1 MGQRA
6 DTLFSHLMAA
16 HARGVRASS
25 GRGTGHV
32 ARAADGATGRPPCPS
47 RRCPLT
53 PTCSPAPSRRLRKT
67 PRAKGTLAAHLGLAP
82 DAFGTV
88 IGRYFAPQMLARLD
102 VPVGRP
108 QVDEEAQMLENLLRS
123 FAAPGDEAAGWLAA
137 IIACRAL
144 RANHLWQGP
153 GTARARRTEPAA
165 GRAFPRLAAGNTANM
180 KWKKYFY
187 RQLCAQEGFVL
198 CTAPSCAACADF
210 EACFGERAARAARA
224 GAPRE
229 RDGAPDRL
237 TRSGPQKTALTVRE
251 VSGA

>member
-25 GRGTGHV
+25 GRGAGHA
-32 ARAADGATGRPPCPS
+32 ARAAGWAD
-47 RRCPLT
+47 
-53 PTCSPAPSRRLRKT
+53 
-67 PRAKGTLAAHLGLAP
+67 RALALSFDALSFDAHVFACAIAAAAEDAACEGDTLAAHLGLAP
-82 DAFGTV
+82 DAFETV

-144 RANHLWQGP
+144 RANHLWQDLGL
-153 GTARARRTEPAA
+153 RARGELNRLLAAHFPA
-165 GRAFPRLAAGNTANM
+165 LAAGNTANM

-198 CTAPSCAACADF
+198 CTAPSCAACGDF
-210 EACFGERAARAARA
+210 EACFGEESGESRLARVRRAN
-224 GAPRE
+224 E
-229 RDGAPDRL
+229 
-237 TRSGPQKTALTVRE
+237 TALQT
-251 VSGA
+251 A